1 MAFQRDFFQERVG
14 RGNFGRENG
23 GDGGEWQ
30 EKRIYR
36 FLLVCFCASHA
47 LAADT
52 LYQGGD
58 PLNSFNSLV
67 SKNGLFT
74 LGFTSIGSAE
84 SSASYL
90 GIWYNSDS
98 SHPFWLANRDKTI
111 ADNSGVLALDGSGN
125 MKLTYSGGDLVH
137 FNFSRSST
145 TNLTAV
151 LEDSGNFVLKDA
163 NSRSDRI
170 LWQSFDDPTDTFL
183 PGMKLGINHTSGQT
197 WSLTSWTSDLV
208 PAPGAFTLEWE
219 RDTHELVIK
228 RRTQTYWTSGPLTS
242 TTSFEN
248 IVLNIGFLNFSFIN
262 VSNADEDY
270 IMFNVSANQYTR
282 ERKWFGQG
290 IMVTVGFVSM
300 MGLAGLLWYL
310 RRRRLREKY
319 LKELLTLDSTNDT
332 PELENDGNKGHN
344 LKVYSAAT
352 IMAATNSFSAENKL
366 GQGGFGP
373 VYKGILP
380 DGREIAVK
388 RLSRSSAQGLV
399 EFKNELILI
408 AKLQHMNL
416 VRLVG
421 CCIQGEEKMLV
432 YEYMPNKSLDSFI
445 FVESKREVLDWKKR
459 FEIIEGIA
467 QGLLYL
473 HKYSRLRII
482 HRDLKAGNILLDE
495 NMNPKISD
503 FGMARI
509 FKINDL
515 EGNTNQIVGTR
526 GYMSPEYVTEGIF
539 SVKSDVFSFG
549 VLLLEIVS
557 GRKIHGLLEIDGNPL
572 NLVGYAW
579 GLWKAGTPFELVDP
593 ILRESCSKDQVLRCI
608 HVGLLCVEDNAMD
621 RPNMSDVIALLTCE
635 AQLIL
640 PKKPAFSSARSIVEE
655 LAPAGLQ
662 SVSVLVLSKITVSFG
677 RYVRIFTDSGNF
689 VLKYKNSGGQQD
701 LWRSFDDPTDIFL
714 PEMKLECYLPWLE
727 GSTGSFWF
735 AFVPHT
741 LWQKT
746 HCTKFIISIRAEK
759 YLRELLTLD
768 STNDTPELENDGN
781 KGHNLKVYSA
791 ATIMAATNSFSA
803 DNKLGQGGFGPVY
816 KGKLPDGLEIA
827 VKRLSRSSGQG
838 MVEFKN
844 ELILIAKLQHMNLVR
859 LVGCCIQGEE
869 KMLVYEYMP
878 NKSLDSFIF
887 VESKRELLDWKK
899 RFEIIEGIAQ
909 GLLYL
914 HKYSR
919 LRIIHRDL
927 KAGNILLD
935 ENMNPKISD
944 FGMARIFKIND
955 FEGNTNQIVGT
966 RGYMSPEYVM
976 QGIFSVKSDVFSFG
990 VLLLEIVSGRKIH
1003 GLLEID
1009 GHPLNLVGYAW
1020 ELWKAG
1026 TPFEL
1031 VDPILR
1037 ESCSKDQVLRCIHVG
1052 LLCVEDNAMDRPNM
1066 SDVITMLTSEA
1077 QLRLPKQPAF
1087 SSARSVVE
1095 EATSSKPTECGSMN
1109 NITMSTMN
1117 ARIFKINELEGNT
1130 NQIVGTRGY
1139 MSPEYVMQGIFS
1151 VKSDV
1156 FSFGV
1161 LLLEIVSGRKI
1172 HGLLEIDGHPLNLMG
1187 YVSME
1192 SNPFE
1197 LVDPILRESCSKDQ
1211 VLRCI
1216 HVGLLCVEDN
1226 AMDRPNMSDVITML
1240 TSEEQLL
1247 LPKQPAFSS
1256 ARSVVEEASFSK
1268 STECGSINNVTMST
1282 MNAR

>member
-1 MAFQRDFFQERVG
+1 MIPSMAR
-14 RGNFGRENG
+14 
-23 GDGGEWQ
+23 
-30 EKRIYR
+30 RIYR
-36 FLLVCFCASHA
+36 FLLVCFCASQA

-58 PLNSFNSLV
+58 SLNSFNSLV

-74 LGFTSIGSAE
+74 LGFTILGSAE

-90 GIWYNSDS
+90 GIWYDS
-98 SHPFWLANRDKTI
+98 NRSHPFWLANRDKTI

-137 FNFSRSST
+137 FYSSPSSP

-183 PGMKLGINHTSGQT
+183 PGMKLGISNATNQT
-197 WSLTSWTSDLV
+197 WSLTSWTSELV

-242 TTSFEN
+242 NTSFEN
-248 IVLNIGFLNFSFIN
+248 IFQNTGSLNYSFIN

-270 IMFNVSANQYTR
+270 LMFTVSGKQFTPQDPRIFSMWQMTYDGNIVDNFTKLEYGGTSCKGNNTDAGCEIWSGPDCRSSRNSAFELRTGYFAPTVPKKSDYNSSLSISDCKDICWKDCQCSGVPTLINTANNTGCMFYYGNFTPDLSVGLFAYYIIVQT
-282 ERKWFGQG
+282 EPSGQVSSGKWLL
-290 IMVTVGFVSM
+290 IILAPVGFVSM

-310 RRRRLREKY
+310 RRRRLRAYFIISIRAEKY
-319 LKELLTLDSTNDT
+319 LKLQELLTLDSTNDT

-344 LKVYSAAT
+344 L
-352 IMAATNSFSAENKL
+352 M
-366 GQGGFGP
+366 
-373 VYKGILP
+373 
-380 DGREIAVK
+380 
-388 RLSRSSAQGLV
+388 
-399 EFKNELILI
+399 
-408 AKLQHMNL
+408 
-416 VRLVG
+416 
-421 CCIQGEEKMLV
+421 
-432 YEYMPNKSLDSFI
+432 
-445 FVESKREVLDWKKR
+445 
-459 FEIIEGIA
+459 
-467 QGLLYL
+467 
-473 HKYSRLRII
+473 
-482 HRDLKAGNILLDE
+482 
-495 NMNPKISD
+495 
-503 FGMARI
+503 
-509 FKINDL
+509 
-515 EGNTNQIVGTR
+515 
-526 GYMSPEYVTEGIF
+526 
-539 SVKSDVFSFG
+539 
-549 VLLLEIVS
+549 
-557 GRKIHGLLEIDGNPL
+557 
-572 NLVGYAW
+572 
-579 GLWKAGTPFELVDP
+579 
-593 ILRESCSKDQVLRCI
+593 
-608 HVGLLCVEDNAMD
+608 
-621 RPNMSDVIALLTCE
+621 
-635 AQLIL
+635 
-640 PKKPAFSSARSIVEE
+640 
-655 LAPAGLQ
+655 
-662 SVSVLVLSKITVSFG
+662 
-677 RYVRIFTDSGNF
+677 
-689 VLKYKNSGGQQD
+689 
-701 LWRSFDDPTDIFL
+701 
-714 PEMKLECYLPWLE
+714 
-727 GSTGSFWF
+727 
-735 AFVPHT
+735 
-741 LWQKT
+741 
-746 HCTKFIISIRAEK
+746 
-759 YLRELLTLD
+759 
-768 STNDTPELENDGN
+768 
-781 KGHNLKVYSA
+781 VYSA

-816 KGKLPDGLEIA
+816 KGKLPDGREIA

-838 MVEFKN
+838 LVEFKN

-859 LVGCCIQGEE
+859 LVGCCIQGAE

-944 FGMARIFKIND
+944 FGMATIFKIND
-955 FEGNTNQIVGT
+955 LEGNTNQIVGT

-976 QGIFSVKSDVFSFG
+976 EGIFSVKSDVFSFG
-990 VLLLEIVSGRKIH
+990 VLLLEILSGRKIH

-1052 LLCVEDNAMDRPNM
+1052 LLCVEDNATDRPNM
-1066 SDVITMLTSEA
+1066 SDVTTMLTSEE

-1095 EATSSKPTECGSMN
+1095 ET
-1109 NITMSTMN
+1109 
-1117 ARIFKINELEGNT
+1117 
-1130 NQIVGTRGY
+1130 
-1139 MSPEYVMQGIFS
+1139 
-1151 VKSDV
+1151 
-1156 FSFGV
+1156 
-1161 LLLEIVSGRKI
+1161 
-1172 HGLLEIDGHPLNLMG
+1172 
-1187 YVSME
+1187 
-1192 SNPFE
+1192 
-1197 LVDPILRESCSKDQ
+1197 
-1211 VLRCI
+1211 
-1216 HVGLLCVEDN
+1216 
-1226 AMDRPNMSDVITML
+1226 
-1240 TSEEQLL
+1240 
-1247 LPKQPAFSS
+1247 
-1256 ARSVVEEASFSK
+1256 SFSK

-1282 MNAR
+1282 MDAR